1 MRCGPSSPRSHR
13 LQNVLFAQT
22 TLTTLPYQPGGE
34 HLRQVDADTSLD
46 SDVSERSRIGS
57 TFDYLRARRRL
68 AALVL
73 LAGALVGGAVA
84 LLLPSTYTA
93 RATFYSEAKT
103 STTDL
108 SSLSGGLGGLGAL
121 MALAG
126 GGATI
131 QAGFFL
137 DLLKSQDFFDSLAA
151 STLPIGPDGRPIT
164 VKSYVVKRSK
174 NDADLRWKARIALKK
189 MINVD
194 IQPAGIVVVGVT
206 AKSPIA
212 AASIA
217 NRSVDLID
225 ALNLRFRRDQAAARR
240 KFTEAFLA
248 DVESRLSASE
258 NQLEDFLLSNRSLM
272 SRSGTLSPALQSRE
286 ERLRAEVMRLRTLKG
301 QLESTIE
308 NARLTEFNDAPV
320 VARIDRAPPPE
331 KRSGP
336 PRVLIALGSV
346 LLAGTLLFW
355 TAFMRAPRQ

>member
-1 MRCGPSSPRSHR
+1 MRCGPSSARSNR

-22 TLTTLPYQPGGE
+22 TLTTFPYQSGGE

-46 SDVSERSRIGS
+46 TDPSQRSRIGS
-57 TFDYLRARRRL
+57 TFVYLRARRRL
-68 AALVL
+68 TALVL

-103 STTDL
+103 STDL
-108 SSLSGGLGGLGAL
+108 SSLSSGLGGLGAL

-126 GGATI
+126 GSGAAT

-151 STLPIGPDGRPIT
+151 STLPIGPGGHPIT

-174 NDADLRWKARIALKK
+174 DDADLRWKARIALKK

-206 AKSPIA
+206 AKSSIA
-212 AASIA
+212 AASMA
-217 NRSVDLID
+217 NRAVDLID

-258 NQLEDFLLSNRSLM
+258 NQLEDFLSSNRSFM
-272 SRSGTLSPALQSRE
+272 ARSATLNPALQSRE
-286 ERLRAEVMRLRTLKG
+286 DRLRAEVMRLRTLKG

-320 VARIDRAPPPE
+320 VARIDTAPPPE

-336 PRVLIALGSV
+336 PRLLIALGSV

-355 TAFMRAPRQ
+355 IAFMRAPRQ